1 MEDKNKSQKLLG
13 EETQESSD
21 DSLPIQESLELN
33 SEQKKELDLRIGT
46 YEEAEKFI
54 QDNEYIKG
62 GYLLNCT
69 TFKKTF
75 KSLLIIHNESVNV
88 WSHLIGAIFFFFL
101 IWYTTIFITNLQTQ
115 VSNIRS
121 DASSVANKAKELK
134 EDYPDVMNNIY
145 YSMKEIEL
153 NFRNFYKDDDDDE
166 ETAVYIRSFN
176 KINFVYEELKN
187 FTLPVMESFY
197 KKIKEYYKYFM
208 DSVTLVKEEI
218 IDLIKLD
225 TSITKE
231 YESHLDTNYNLN
243 LDERK
248 KKELARWPLFIII
261 FAAIFCLSFSTIF
274 HLFGVMNEK
283 YFNILNRFDYGGI
296 SLLISGSC
304 YPPYYYFFYYS
315 TLFKFLYLILITVF
329 GVGTFLYSLTDD
341 FNKPQRR
348 ALRGT
353 LFLIFGLCTGVP
365 ILHMAF
371 FGDYIE
377 GYSEDIILLNWY
389 LGGISYI
396 IGALFYILRFPERKF
411 PGKFDYFGASHQIFH
426 VLVFFGALFH
436 FMGSLEAYNYRFRNL
451 KITN

>member
-1 MEDKNKSQKLLG
+1 MEEKNNSTKLL
-13 EETQESSD
+13 EEEAIEKSE
-21 DSLPIQESLELN
+21 DSIPIKEFEDLNLE
-33 SEQKKELDLRIGT
+33 KELRLGT
-46 YEEAEKFI
+46 FEEAEKFI

-121 DASSVANKAKELK
+121 DASSLANKAKELK
-134 EDYPDVMNNIY
+134 SEYPFVMNNIY
-145 YSMKEIEL
+145 SSMKEIEL
-153 NFRNFYKDDDDDE
+153 NFKNFYEDYEE
-166 ETAVYIRSFN
+166 ETTVYTRSFN
-176 KINFVYEELKN
+176 RINNLFEEIKN
-187 FTLPVMESFY
+187 YTIPAMDKLYKNIKQYYSFF
-197 KKIKEYYKYFM
+197 IE
-208 DSVTLVKEEI
+208 SVTSVKEEI

-225 TSITKE
+225 TSITRAH
-231 YESHLDTNYNLN
+231 ESNLDANYDLK

-261 FAAIFCLSFSTIF
+261 FAAITCLSFSAIF
-274 HLFGVMNEK
+274 HLFGIMNAK
-283 YFNILNRFDYGGI
+283 YNNILNRFDYGGI

-315 TLFKFLYLILITVF
+315 TLFKYLYLILISVF
-329 GVGTFLYSLTDD
+329 GIGTFLYSLTDD
-341 FNKPQRR
+341 FNKPKRR
-348 ALRGT
+348 CLRGT

-377 GYSEDIILLNWY
+377 GYGENIILLNWY

-396 IGALFYILRFPERKF
+396 VGALFYILRFPEKKF

-451 KITN
+451 KIN

>member
-1 MEDKNKSQKLLG
+1 MEDKNNSPNLLKDLKQEKSD
-13 EETQESSD
+13 ETFHNE
-21 DSLPIQESLELN
+21 DSIASELD
-33 SEQKKELDLRIGT
+33 KELDLRLGT
-46 YEEAEKFI
+46 FEEAEKFV
-54 QDNEYIKG
+54 QDNEFIKG

-75 KSLLIIHNESVNV
+75 RSLLIIHNESVNV
-88 WSHLIGAIFFFFL
+88 WSHLLGSIFFFFL

-121 DASSVANKAKELK
+121 DANSVANKAKELR
-134 EDYPDVMNNIY
+134 EQSPDVMNNIY
-145 YSMKEIEL
+145 SSMKEIEL
-153 NFRNFYKDDDDDE
+153 NFRHFYSQEE
-166 ETAVYIRSFN
+166 ETAVYISSFD
-176 KINFVYEELKN
+176 KINYLYDELKN
-187 FTLPVMESFY
+187 YTLPMMEYFY
-197 KKIKEYYKYFM
+197 KTIKEYYKYFM
-208 DSVTLVKEEI
+208 EAVTSVKEEI

-231 YESHLDTNYNLN
+231 YESHLDINYNLN

-248 KKELARWPLFIII
+248 KKELARWPIFIII

-274 HLFGVMNEK
+274 HLFGIMNEK

-315 TLFKFLYLILITVF
+315 TLFKYLYLILISLF

-348 ALRGT
+348 TLRGC
-353 LFLIFGLCTGVP
+353 LFLIFGLCTGIPV
-365 ILHMAF
+365 LHMAF

-377 GYSEDIILLNWY
+377 GHSDDIKLINWY

-396 IGALFYILRFPERKF
+396 VGASFYILRFPEKKF
-411 PGKFDYFGASHQIFH
+411 PGKFDYLGASHQIFH

-451 KITN
+451 KVN

>member
-1 MEDKNKSQKLLG
+1 MEEKNISSEILSD
-13 EETQESSD
+13 ESSVNNTTSEPFK
-21 DSLPIQESLELN
+21 DSSDLDS
-33 SEQKKELDLRIGT
+33 ELDKESELRLGT
-46 YEEAEKFI
+46 YEEAPKYI
-54 QDNEYIKG
+54 QDNEYIKR
-62 GYLLNCT
+62 GYLLNCN
-69 TFKKTF
+69 TFKKTLR
-75 KSLLIIHNESVNV
+75 SLLMLHNESVNV

-115 VSNIRS
+115 ISNIRS

-134 EDYPDVMNNIY
+134 EQSPILMNNIY
-145 YSMKEIEL
+145 NSMKEIEK
-153 NFRNFYKDDDDDE
+153 NFKYYNYVTK
-166 ETAVYIRSFN
+166 VYIESFN
-176 KINFVYEELKN
+176 KINDLYAELKN
-187 FTLPVMESFY
+187 YTTPVIKSFY
-197 KKIKEYYKYFM
+197 KTLEEYYQYFIEA
-208 DSVTLVKEEI
+208 VTSVKEEI

-225 TSITKE
+225 SSITSE
-231 YESHLDTNYNLN
+231 HQSDLDTDFNLN
-243 LDERK
+243 LEERK
-248 KKELARWPLFIII
+248 KKELARWPLYIII
-261 FAAIFCLSFSTIF
+261 FAAIICLSFSATF

-283 YFNILNRFDYGGI
+283 YMNILNRFDYGGI

-315 TLFKFLYLILITVF
+315 ALFKYLYLILITVF

-348 ALRGT
+348 CLRGT

-371 FGDYIE
+371 FGKYIE
-377 GYSEDIILLNWY
+377 GYGDDITLLNWY

-396 IGALFYILRFPERKF
+396 IGALFYIMRFPEKKF
-411 PGKFDYFGASHQIFH
+411 PGKFDFFGASHQIFH

-451 KITN
+451 KIN